1 MKDQN
6 KIKRQLGIRRQIRT
20 RAKLSESS
28 RPRLSV
34 FRSLKHIYAQVIDQ
48 QGKVL
53 VAARDG
59 EIKGDKMNGVAR
71 ASAVGKLVAEK
82 AVAKKITEVVFDKGR
97 FKYHGRV
104 KALAEAAREA
114 GLKF

>member
-6 KIKRQLGIRRQIRT
+6 KIKRQLGIRRQIRA
-20 RAKLSESS
+20 RAKLSSS
-28 RPRLSV
+28 DRPRLSV
-34 FRSLKHIYAQVIDQ
+34 FRSLKHMYAQIIDK

-59 EIKGDKMNGVAR
+59 EIKGEKMNGVAR
-71 ASAVGKLVAEK
+71 AAAVGTLIAQKALEK
-82 AVAKKITEVVFDKGR
+82 KVTEVVFDKGR

-104 KALAEAAREA
+104 KALAEAAR
-114 GLKF
+114 

>member
-6 KIKRQLGIRRQIRT
+6 KIKRQLGLRRQIRA
-20 RAKLSESS
+20 RAKISS
-28 RPRLSV
+28 SDRPRLSI
-34 FRSLKHIYAQVIDQ
+34 FRSLKHIYAQVIDK
-48 QGKVL
+48 QGKVV

-59 EIKGDKMNGVAR
+59 EVKGEKMNGVAR

-82 AVAKKITEVVFDKGR
+82 AMEKKISEVVFDKGR